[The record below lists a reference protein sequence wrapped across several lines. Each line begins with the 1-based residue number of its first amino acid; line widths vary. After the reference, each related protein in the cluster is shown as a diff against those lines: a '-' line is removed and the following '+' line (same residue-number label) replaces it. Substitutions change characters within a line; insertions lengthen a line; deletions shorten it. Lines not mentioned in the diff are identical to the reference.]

1 MCPTATHLS
10 TVPHPPTA
18 KLSHLSARVRTLH
31 AACTQVRASTVLP
44 RLFRRVLE
52 IGTFLNARET
62 PGFRLDALR
71 KLGDTRSFTSAGGAC
86 DCWVGGLAVLQAV
99 WLAGAVCG
107 WAWRWQALCC
117 RLCVA
122 GLGCGRR
129 CVAGCVWLGLA
140 VAGAVLQA
148 VCGWDWRWQA
158 LCCRLCVAGIGCG
171 RRCGGGSLCV
181 WLCVCVCGCC
191 VAGWV
196 IAVWQAS
203 AAAVVPELAALLGSR
218 TCKNDWALHSHN
230 SYLFI

>member
-10 TVPHPPTA
+10 TVPHLPTA

-31 AACTQVRASTVLP
+31 AASTQVRASTVLP

-86 DCWVGGLAVLQAV
+86 DCWVGGLAV
-99 WLAGAVCG
+99 CG

-122 GLGCGRR
+122 GL
-129 CVAGCVWLGLA
+129 
-140 VAGAVLQA
+140 
-148 VCGWDWRWQA
+148 
-158 LCCRLCVAGIGCG
+158 GCG